1 LFSDF
6 PSIEASV
13 RLVVLIIIFIA
24 ADDLHMPL
32 PTLRAKLESLALMPV
47 TRRDV
52 FNILVNPF
60 VESFASLLEFAA
72 EEIGVKE
79 DGSKGMSVLE
89 REDLVAEVVAKC
101 VEISCKVNFLLKM
114 F

>member
-1 LFSDF
+1 
-6 PSIEASV
+6 
-13 RLVVLIIIFIA
+13 
-24 ADDLHMPL
+24 MPI
-32 PTLRAKLESLALMPV
+32 

-79 DGSKGMSVLE
+79 GGSKGMNPFE
-89 REDLVAEVVAKC
+89 CQDLVAEVVAKC
-101 VEISCKVNFLLKM
+101 VEISCKVSFTVVCSDSVEPPLKIGKTCEETLRV
-114 F
+114 FPGHKECHKPGHSVKASD